1 MYKFTYSFPL
11 RILYRY
17 GNIPLTILLSF
28 FLVVSAA
35 NLDSSLYNLFPVAII
50 LLLIYF
56 LNKQYLVLYKILP
69 YKIEADNEKLICSDF
84 AFSKKKFII
93 FFSDISKLTGGIFE
107 GSIKSL
113 MKIYA
118 DKSNICIGFFPTIS
132 NAKTLQTIILKRI
145 NQSLYDKVMA
155 KAIPAKKVSSSG
167 NKT

>member
-1 MYKFTYSFPL
+1 MYIFTYSFPL

-28 FLVVSAA
+28 FLFASASS
-35 NLDSSLYNLFPVAII
+35 LDSSLYNLIPLVIT
-50 LLLIYF
+50 LLIIYF
-56 LNKQYLVLYKILP
+56 LNKQYIMLYKILP

-84 AFSKKKFII
+84 AFSSKKFTI
-93 FFSDISKLTGGIFE
+93 FYSDINKLTGGIFE

-113 MKIYA
+113 MRIYEN
-118 DKSNICIGFFPTIS
+118 KNNICIGFFPTIS

-145 NQSLYDKVMA
+145 NQSLYDKIMA
-155 KAIPAKKVSSSG
+155 KAIPAKNVSSSG